1 MSLHTTNI
9 SLLSHGETPERL
21 EASALPMGRAE
32 QRTSEEPMK
41 RNRQFGVWTVLV
53 LGVLLGLIACTYDAA
68 LQQLSPAEKAE
79 FALYHHRMTG
89 RQAHSYLAKASAA
102 ERTAYL
108 RAIGLAQR
116 FEALDPL
123 DRAAVQAGWPRVG
136 MSAEALRFVWGDPYH
151 TTGDPRR
158 SAHWYYLGS
167 SFGRSAYN
175 NPRWGFGNRVAVY
188 LVDGR
193 VVGWVDVA
201 PSTQEA
207 AGGCDRC

>member
-1 MSLHTTNI
+1 MKTGIAEKRAYEETMKI
-9 SLLSHGETPERL
+9 SQL
-21 EASALPMGRAE
+21 
-32 QRTSEEPMK
+32 
-41 RNRQFGVWTVLV
+41 FGSWTALV
-53 LGVLLGLIACTYDAA
+53 LGILLGLTACISDAA
-68 LQQLSPAEKAE
+68 LRHLSPAEQAE

-89 RQAHSYLAKASAA
+89 IQQQTYLAKASAA

-151 TTGDPRR
+151 TKGDPRR

-188 LVDGR
+188 LVNGK

-201 PSTQEA
+201 PSTPENSGD
-207 AGGCDRC
+207 GGGRSG

>member
-1 MSLHTTNI
+1 MKI
-9 SLLSHGETPERL
+9 DRL
-21 EASALPMGRAE
+21 
-32 QRTSEEPMK
+32 
-41 RNRQFGVWTVLV
+41 FGLGTALV
-53 LGVLLGLIACTYDAA
+53 LGTLLGLTACTYDAA
-68 LQQLSPAEKAE
+68 LRHLSPAEQAE

-89 RQAHSYLAKASAA
+89 RQEHAYLAKASAA

-108 RAIGLAQR
+108 REIGLAQR

-123 DRAAVQAGWPRVG
+123 DREAVQAGWPRVG
-136 MSAEALRFVWGDPYH
+136 MSAEALRFVWGEPYY
-151 TTGDPRR
+151 TKGDARR

-175 NPRWGFGNRVAVY
+175 NPPWGFGNRVDVY
-188 LVDGR
+188 LVDGK

-207 AGGCDRC
+207 TGGCDRC